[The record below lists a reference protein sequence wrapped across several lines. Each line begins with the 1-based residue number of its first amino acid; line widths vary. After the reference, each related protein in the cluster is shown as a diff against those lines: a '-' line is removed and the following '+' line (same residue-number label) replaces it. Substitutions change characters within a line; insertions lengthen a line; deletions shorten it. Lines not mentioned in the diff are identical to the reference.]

1 MKCED
6 AIVQE
11 VQRIKEAHAAR
22 YNYDIRA
29 MGRALSRAERRGRR
43 RVVTRTTKRPLSA

>member
-1 MKCED
+1 MKYED
-6 AIVQE
+6 VIVKE

-29 MGRALSRAERRGRR
+29 MGRALRRAEHRGRR
-43 RVVTRTTKRPLSA
+43 RIVTRAPRRPLSA